1 MKTKE
6 IAEIETEPW
15 KDEFMQL
22 LKESRLE
29 VKEIEGDKKIGYR
42 SSFLT
47 FASKQ
52 TKRRKK
58 KK

>member
-6 IAEIETEPW
+6 IAKIKTEPW

-22 LKESRLE
+22 LEETRLE
-29 VKEIEGDKKIGYR
+29 VKELEKNKERGYR